1 MQLATLEGRILGCGR
16 TDGRQVATFLEGQ
29 EEGQVTPGE
38 ARSQAAEARGTQS
51 QRGSPQPSRRDLASL
66 SAACRPSGRARP
78 CLVPNGERRAPSG
91 CCSGRFVPPTW
102 TPSLATQPTR
112 STCAS

>member
-38 ARSQAAEARGTQS
+38 AGGQAAEAGGTQG
-51 QRGSPQPSRRDLASL
+51 QRGSPQPNRRDLASL
-66 SAACRPSGRARP
+66 WAACRPSGRARP
-78 CLVPNGERRAPSG
+78 CPAPNRESSAPNG
-91 CCSGRFVPPTW
+91 CCSGRFAPATW
-102 TPSLATQPTR
+102 TPSLGTRPTR
-112 STCAS
+112 SICAS